1 LGSQVNNVNASYI
14 AERRGIVIHENKTTA
29 ARGFANLITVELKDK
44 DGIKRVAGTL
54 LNGLGPRIV
63 KVDEYSMD
71 VVPEG
76 HLLLI
81 HHTDEQGAVRKVCNL
96 LAEND
101 VNIATMQ
108 VGRSIVGGSA
118 IMMLTVHRPLT
129 EAGLT
134 QVREADGFDHV
145 TAVDLS

>member
-1 LGSQVNNVNASYI
+1 AGVLGALSIAPLTQNSVKEVLQHRIGSQLTNVNASYI
-14 AERRGIVIHENKTTA
+14 AERLGLVSHENKTNA

-63 KVDEYSMD
+63 KVYDYSMD

-81 HHTDEQGAVRKVCNL
+81 HHTDEPGAIGKVGNL
-96 LAEND
+96 LAGND

-108 VGRSIVGGSA
+108 VGRSI
-118 IMMLTVHRPLT
+118 I
-129 EAGLT
+129 
-134 QVREADGFDHV
+134 
-145 TAVDLS
+145 